1 MPKNKQK
8 KKQKLAVFKESK
20 PPPDPVEDDEDDED
34 EEESEEEGL
43 EIEDHN
49 EKEASLNVDFGFFDP
64 RDSDFHGVRALLT
77 SGGANSLL
85 PSQYDVGSLAA
96 VLSEQVEVGSVVKV
110 IADNS
115 EEPENVDDVLGILT
129 AINLHTHRDKPFAKE
144 FRASVTQRCAG
155 DAKAKEQLQAV
166 LSDKSTGIVISSRML
181 NLPAALIPSLVDS
194 LMQDVEWAAKN
205 ADPPEDRAQYKF
217 KKLLLLATVEMP
229 SSSGGAA
236 GPSSERDGNDDASG
250 SADDGGGKKKKRK
263 KAAQQEAAMA
273 LASQLEGLTFARVEE
288 EVLAANAEFSV
299 LLNAAGR
306 TRQLLLCLSPQAI
319 RSSVPA
325 MHAAMGDGED

>member
-1 MPKNKQK
+1 MMWVGRSS
-8 KKQKLAVFKESK
+8 A
-20 PPPDPVEDDEDDED
+20 
-34 EEESEEEGL
+34 
-43 EIEDHN
+43 
-49 EKEASLNVDFGFFDP
+49 FG
-64 RDSDFHGVRALLT
+64 T
-77 SGGANSLL
+77 SGGRFRR
-85 PSQYDVGSLAA
+85 PGYR
-96 VLSEQVEVGSVVKV
+96 EHR
-110 IADNS
+110 
-115 EEPENVDDVLGILT
+115 EEPGTADDVLGILT

-144 FRASVTQRCAG
+144 FRASATQRCAG
-155 DAKAKEQLQAV
+155 DAKAGAV
-166 LSDKSTGIVISSRML
+166 AGRAQRQIDRHCDLIAHAPYLPPLSV
-181 NLPAALIPSLVDS
+181 ADS

-236 GPSSERDGNDDASG
+236 GPSSERDGDGNDDASG